1 MSEKAS
7 GALIVC
13 DPLRAAALHG
23 LSRHLPVIGVVSTGR
38 RWLQDGPPSFDS
50 VPGALDAGADRVVVL
65 SPYPAMAD
73 DIRLCRERHV
83 PVIAA
88 GPVPRGVRI
97 PAGDLLACAA
107 GRWRYLPALARL
119 AEARHR
125 PSFGTPVFL
134 RHFIGGGTSVL
145 GLWWAA
151 LEGLELAVGVL
162 GAPRRLWVAATG
174 GRNRWHATITVIT
187 VDDASAQL
195 VVTPTAM
202 PGDEVMLL
210 GTGGLVWGEGVR
222 DAVIEQSDSG
232 VWLLPDDDAWP
243 DGPWAAAAMAG
254 RDDALKSNLEDS
266 LRLDLLSTLR
276 RATRSGRLESLATG

>member
-88 GPVPRGVRI
+88 GPVPR
-97 PAGDLLACAA
+97 P
-107 GRWRYLPALARL
+107 
-119 AEARHR
+119 
-125 PSFGTPVFL
+125 
-134 RHFIGGGTSVL
+134 
-145 GLWWAA
+145 
-151 LEGLELAVGVL
+151 
-162 GAPRRLWVAATG
+162 
-174 GRNRWHATITVIT
+174 
-187 VDDASAQL
+187 
-195 VVTPTAM
+195 
-202 PGDEVMLL
+202 
-210 GTGGLVWGEGVR
+210 
-222 DAVIEQSDSG
+222 
-232 VWLLPDDDAWP
+232 
-243 DGPWAAAAMAG
+243 
-254 RDDALKSNLEDS
+254 
-266 LRLDLLSTLR
+266 
-276 RATRSGRLESLATG
+276 